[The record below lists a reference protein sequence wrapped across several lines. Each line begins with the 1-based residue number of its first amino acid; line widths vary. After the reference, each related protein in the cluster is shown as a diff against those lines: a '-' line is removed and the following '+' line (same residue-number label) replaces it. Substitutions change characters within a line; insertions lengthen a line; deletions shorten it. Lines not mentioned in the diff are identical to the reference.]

1 MKEHDD
7 QNVTMWAPWAAFDVT
22 RAMGAKPTPSA
33 EAMAQAAHLPI
44 QAMFQGGGA
53 VQKMCSLVN
62 AEMAAFMSRRTH
74 AWSEAA
80 GNACQCRNAQDAFA
94 ATSAFWMNA
103 WKDQLATAQRIQAAC
118 MKTFEPAAPP
128 ERKDHRAR
136 PTHSHGLH

>member
-7 QNVTMWAPWAAFDVT
+7 QNATMWAPWAAFDVT

-33 EAMAQAAHLPI
+33 EVMAQTAHLPI

-53 VQKMCSLVN
+53 AQKMCSLVN

-74 AWSEAA
+74 AWSEAV
-80 GNACQCRNAQDAFA
+80 GNACQCRNAQDALA
-94 ATSAFWMNA
+94 ATSAFWMAA
-103 WKDQLATAQRIQAAC
+103 WKDQLETAQRIQVAC
-118 MKTFEPAAPP
+118 LKSLQPAALSEQSENQP
-128 ERKDHRAR
+128 K